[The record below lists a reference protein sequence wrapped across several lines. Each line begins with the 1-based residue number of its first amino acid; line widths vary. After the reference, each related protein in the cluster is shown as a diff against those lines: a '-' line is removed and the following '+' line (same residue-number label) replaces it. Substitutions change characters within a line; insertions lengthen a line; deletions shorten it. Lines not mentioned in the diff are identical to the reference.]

1 MSCVQSLCGHSSPVD
16 SVAFNS
22 EEALVLAG
30 ASSGVIKLWNLQEA
44 KGKLILIV
52 GFRCGVFLTLAL
64 EV

>member
-1 MSCVQSLCGHSSPVD
+1 MCCVQSLCGHSSPVD

-44 KGKLILIV
+44 KGKAYFNCKFKMV
-52 GFRCGVFLTLAL
+52 RSCFFF
-64 EV
+64 